1 MMAEE
6 VHYCQEN
13 LPSEAIYEL
22 LIKNVSRDVKLDREE
37 IEVYQCIAMFDEDS
51 LFNISIRP

>member
-37 IEVYQCIAMFDEDS
+37 IEVYQ
-51 LFNISIRP
+51 